1 MMPRHGV
8 RWLAIAASVGMAA
21 AVAAGLFVVGS
32 PMHQRAL
39 RLDGRRVSDLSRISL
54 QIVGYW
60 SQRKSLPA
68 DLAMVDAGRDRIS
81 DPVSGAAYG
90 YVVTGPETYRLCA
103 DFDAPSESEDRGH
116 EGYIPSSGE
125 RRWHH
130 PAGRHCFDMDRKSG
144 GMPAF

>member
-54 QIVGYW
+54 QVMSYW
-60 SQRKSLPA
+60 SQHKSLPP
-68 DLAMVDAGRDRIS
+68 DLTVVDAGGGHIG

-103 DFDAPSESEDRGH
+103 DFDVPSESEDRGH
-116 EGYIPSSGE
+116 EGYIPPSSE
-125 RRWHH
+125 QRWHH
-130 PAGRHCFDMDRKSG
+130 PPGRHCFDMDRKSVG
-144 GMPAF
+144 TPTF